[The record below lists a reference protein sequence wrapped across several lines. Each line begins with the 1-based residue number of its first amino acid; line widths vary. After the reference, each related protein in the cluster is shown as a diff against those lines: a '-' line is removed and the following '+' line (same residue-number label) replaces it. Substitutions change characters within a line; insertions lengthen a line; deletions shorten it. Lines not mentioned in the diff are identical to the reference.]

1 MRFCGLYQALFKL
14 GDFVHSGCMITAED
28 IARELHITGRQLRGW
43 LRKNIT
49 NHAHNDRWVFT
60 RAEAEDV
67 KRRYLAR

>member
-1 MRFCGLYQALFKL
+1 
-14 GDFVHSGCMITAED
+14 MITAED

-60 RAEAEDV
+60 RAEADDV

>member
-1 MRFCGLYQALFKL
+1 
-14 GDFVHSGCMITAED
+14 MITAED
-28 IARELHITGRQLRGW
+28 IARELHITGPQLRGW
-43 LRKNIT
+43 LRKNIA